1 MKKIIKRYSYFL
13 LFLFI
18 NIVLVFVMPDIGM
31 SALKITKDN
40 IITMLGL
47 IPPIFILLGLLD
59 VWIERETMMKYMG
72 ENSGI
77 KGCII
82 AYIMGSAAAGPLYAA
97 FPIAGVLLK
106 KGVSLFNVFLFIGAW
121 SVTKI
126 PMLLFEATSLG
137 LKFTVIRFCC
147 NVIGIILIAFILS
160 KFTDDTA
167 KKEIYENAEGF

>member
-1 MKKIIKRYSYFL
+1 MKKFIRRYRYAL
-13 LFLFI
+13 LLLLI
-18 NIVLVFVMPDIGM
+18 NIILIFTTPSLGI
-31 SALKITKDN
+31 SALKLTKDN

-72 ENSGI
+72 EDSGL
-77 KGCII
+77 KGSLL
-82 AYIMGSAAAGPLYAA
+82 AFIMGSAAAGPLYAA

-126 PMLLFEATSLG
+126 PMLLFEATNLG
-137 LKFTVIRFCC
+137 LKFMLIRFGC
-147 NVIGIILIAFILS
+147 NICGIILISFILT
-160 KFTDDTA
+160 KFTKEKTRE
-167 KKEIYENAEGF
+167 EIYKNSARF